1 MKNTPLLHV
10 ESNVNQNVLCG
21 YKTKGWRKNGRRKK
35 KKMEKNHTGI
45 DCLLFNGTGPGVL
58 YR

>member
-1 MKNTPLLHV
+1 MCSVVIIPRYDV
-10 ESNVNQNVLCG
+10 EA
-21 YKTKGWRKNGRRKK
+21 KTKGWRKNGRRKK
-35 KKMEKNHTGI
+35 NMEKNHTGI

>member
-1 MKNTPLLHV
+1 MCSVVIIPCYDA
-10 ESNVNQNVLCG
+10 EA
-21 YKTKGWRKNGRRKK
+21 KTKGWRKDGRKQR
-35 KKMEKNHTGI
+35 KMEKNLIGI

>member
-1 MKNTPLLHV
+1 MCSVVIIPRYDV
-10 ESNVNQNVLCG
+10 EA
-21 YKTKGWRKNGRRKK
+21 KTKGWRKNGRRKK